1 MYQEQV
7 LDFLDKILELVCSK
21 MCIHTFFKMQKHYS
35 SDAFCF
41 NSLAFITFSNIVS
54 VFIFF

>member
-1 MYQEQV
+1 M